1 MGQEFNEISNIDSTI
16 LQAKPVMPDIHVE
29 ERMKIT
35 DEVRNAGS
43 IAISG
48 HIRPDG
54 DCVGSVMGLYL
65 YLKKEMPETEIDVY
79 LDKPADIFNCISHIE
94 DIKDI
99 KSGFNANK
107 IYDVFFALDCSD
119 DRLGEV
125 RTLYECARKK
135 INIDHHISNPGSGDV
150 RIVEPERSS
159 TAELLYDLMDP
170 GKVDRETAMALYIGI
185 IHDTGVLRY
194 SNTSPR
200 TLQVTAELIKFGFDF
215 SELIEKTF
223 YEKTYVQTQIMG
235 RAILE
240 SIRFMDNRCIVSMVS
255 RRMMEFYQV
264 APKDLDGIVNQLQA
278 VKDVDCAIF
287 MYETGTLE
295 YKVSMRSN
303 GRVDVSSVA
312 MKFGGGGHVRAAGCT
327 MNGTYHDNIN
337 NLSIEIAEQLKIR

>member
-1 MGQEFNEISNIDSTI
+1 MRIIDE
-16 LQAKPVMPDIHVE
+16 LK
-29 ERMKIT
+29 
-35 DEVRNAGS
+35 NAAS

-65 YLKKEMPETEIDVY
+65 YLKKELPGAEIDVF
-79 LDKPADIFNCISHIE
+79 LDKPAEIFECISHIE
-94 DIKDI
+94 DIK
-99 KSGFNANK
+99 SGINTDK
-107 IYDVFFALDCSD
+107 IYDVFIALDCAD
-119 DRLGEV
+119 DRLGE
-125 RTLYECARKK
+125 ARPLFENAGKR
-135 INIDHHISNPGSGDV
+135 INIDHHISNRGCGDV
-150 RIVEPERSS
+150 RIVEADRSS

-170 GKVDRETAMALYIGI
+170 AKVDREIATALYIGI

-200 TLQVTAELIKFGFDF
+200 TLQIAAELIKFGFDF
-215 SELIEKTF
+215 SDIVQKTF

-235 RAILE
+235 RAVLE
-240 SIRFMDNRCIVSMVS
+240 SVRFMNNRCIVSMVS

-264 APKDLDGIVNQLQA
+264 TPKDLEGIVNQLQV

-287 MYETGTLE
+287 MYEMGTLE
-295 YKVSMRSN
+295 YKVSLRSN
-303 GRVDVSSVA
+303 GRVDVASVA

-337 NLSIEIAEQLKIR
+337 NLSKGIAEQLNIK